1 MLKQV
6 QHDATF
12 YLCRMLSEK
21 LNDIS
26 IYKNNEEII
35 RLTAAQVEKDFASN
49 GIDISFSGNIATAYD
64 ELFVQV
70 KPVVQNLLENNCN
83 KFSQLL
89 YTIDLSEKK
98 ANEIFANNSF
108 AYAVE
113 KITQFILERELL
125 KVITRKH
132 FSK

>member
-1 MLKQV
+1 MQ
-6 QHDATF
+6 T
-12 YLCRMLSEK
+12 
-21 LNDIS
+21 DIS

-70 KPVVQNLLENNCN
+70 KPVVKNLLENNRN

-89 YTIDLSEKK
+89 YTIDLSERR
-98 ANEIFANNSF
+98 ANEIFADNSF
-108 AYAVE
+108 ADAVE

-132 FSK
+132 FTPPNPPPRGGLS

>member
-1 MLKQV
+1 MN
-6 QHDATF
+6 T
-12 YLCRMLSEK
+12 
-21 LNDIS
+21 DIS
-26 IYKNNEEII
+26 VYKNNEEII
-35 RLTAAQVEKDFASN
+35 RLTAMQVEKDFASN
-49 GIDISFSGNIATAYD
+49 GIDISFSGNTLTAYD
-64 ELFVQV
+64 ELFTQV
-70 KPVVQNLLENNCN
+70 KPVVKILLEKNRA

-98 ANEIFANNSF
+98 ATDIFATNSF
-108 AYAVE
+108 VDAVE

>member
-1 MLKQV
+1 MLPDK
-6 QHDATF
+6 
-12 YLCRMLSEK
+12 LSN
-21 LNDIS
+21 LS

-35 RLTAAQVEKDFASN
+35 RLAAAQVEKDFASN
-49 GIDISFSGNIATAYD
+49 GIDISFSGNTATAYD

-70 KPVVQNLLENNCN
+70 KPVVKNMLENNRN

-98 ANEIFANNSF
+98 ANEIFADNSF
-108 AYAVE
+108 ADAVE

>member
-1 MLKQV
+1 MN
-6 QHDATF
+6 T
-12 YLCRMLSEK
+12 
-21 LNDIS
+21 DIS
-26 IYKNNEEII
+26 VYKNNEEII
-35 RLTAAQVEKDFASN
+35 RLTAAQVEKDFAAN
-49 GIDISFSGNIATAYD
+49 GIEISFSGNILTAYD
-64 ELFVQV
+64 ELFLQV
-70 KPVVQNLLENNCN
+70 KPVVKNLLEKNRG

-98 ANEIFANNSF
+98 ANEIFADNSF
-108 AYAVE
+108 DESVE

>member
-1 MLKQV
+1 MQ
-6 QHDATF
+6 T
-12 YLCRMLSEK
+12 
-21 LNDIS
+21 DIS
-26 IYKNNEEII
+26 LYKNNEEII

-70 KPVVQNLLENNCN
+70 KPVVKNMLENNRN

-98 ANEIFANNSF
+98 ANDIFANNSF
-108 AYAVE
+108 ADAVE